1 MIPIIDLHCHP
12 ALKVYMFNKDI
23 RHVHHPWSD
32 VYPFGMHVD
41 LPGMKESNVRVI
53 LCSHYIPEAG
63 FGNLDKS
70 EWLFKIL
77 RLLLHSIMRRW
88 ESYNEPDD
96 AYKKVLQSIDQVNRQ
111 VSECGDQFN
120 VVKASNSA
128 EFEIAWRLGKTIV
141 LHTIEGSHQLGSHS
155 NFLEHYIAHLKILKN
170 KGVCSITLAHF
181 FENPVCDTGGGIPP
195 STAIKI
201 GYPENACTN
210 KGLSSIGADVVN
222 WCQDNG
228 MLIDLVHCSIKTR
241 TQVYDIIDLRLK
253 DGKIIRPVSF
263 THTGVREIA
272 EPNMKIDCDKFY
284 LPDLDEIEKISTYKG
299 VVGLILMNYWLIG
312 IEEDD
317 PGKIDHAIPFILES
331 IDRIYN
337 RLQHYDSIAI
347 GTDLDGFTQVPDD
360 LGHIRLLSKLSSAI
374 ENKFGREVA
383 EKICYQNALKLL
395 RNAWD

>member
-12 ALKVYMFNKDI
+12 AIKVYMFNKDI

-32 VYPFGMHVD
+32 VYPLGMHID

-63 FGNLDKS
+63 FGRLHKS

-77 RLLLHSIMRRW
+77 RWVLHGIMKRW
-88 ESYNEPDD
+88 ESYNNPDD
-96 AYKKVLQSIDQVNRQ
+96 AYSKVLQSIDKINRQ
-111 VSECGDQFN
+111 VAAGSTQFN
-120 VVKASNSA
+120 VVNALNIA
-128 EFEIAWRLGKTIV
+128 EFKIAWKLGKTIV

-155 NFLEHYIAHLKILKN
+155 NYLEHYISHLKILKN

-195 STAIKI
+195 STAHKI
-201 GYPENACTN
+201 GYPENACTE
-210 KGLSSIGADVVN
+210 KGLTSIGEGVIH

-228 MLIDLVHCSIKTR
+228 MIIDLVHCTVTTR
-241 TQVYDIIDLRLK
+241 TQLYQILEHRK
-253 DGKIIRPVSF
+253 REGKKIIPISF
-263 THTGVREIA
+263 THTGVRELA
-272 EPNMKIDCDKFY
+272 APNMQSKCDQEY
-284 LPDLDEIEKISTYKG
+284 LPDLTEIETISNYNG

-317 PGKIDHAIPFILES
+317 PGKIDKAIPHILHS
-331 IDRIYN
+331 IKLIYGK
-337 RLQHYDSIAI
+337 LGHYNSIAI

-360 LGHIRLLSKLSSAI
+360 LGHIRLLGNLSTKLESEFGIDIAKKLCY
-374 ENKFGREVA
+374 ENAFR
-383 EKICYQNALKLL
+383 LL
-395 RNAWD
+395 EQGWS